1 MIQSINKIIKYWKS
15 ILVLLLILHLS
26 FAPPSE
32 FKKIPTLFDNE
43 DKLIHV
49 LMYMGLTT
57 VLMFDVSRNMKDWA
71 AKRNRILLICIAF
84 PVVAGGVI
92 EILQPII
99 SFPRTASWFDWLA
112 DIWGVL
118 LGWYMMKIL
127 FRLLKSHH
135 Q

>member
-26 FAPPSE
+26 FAPPTE

-92 EILQPII
+92 EILNP
-99 SFPRTASWFDWLA
+99 SFPFP
-112 DIWGVL
+112 VL
-118 LGWYMMKIL
+118 RAGI
-127 FRLLKSHH
+127 S
-135 Q
+135 